1 MAKTSGLPLGL
12 IWRDF
17 ATDWPAQ
24 PYPAG
29 PTPCTVQQINTTGSR
44 GVYRM
49 TLDAGTDVGVVRIT
63 FNTGAYLLPG
73 DVSGGPARTANSL
86 GDRLVWSHGVYN
98 NQDSG
103 SSIGGS
109 FFENSI
115 TGTGDIPIITKDNEN
130 LTTTSNLER
139 VRQLGFIG
147 GEKFFLKNVAG
158 VGQKILAISNLRG
171 SVPASSAHYANTTGA
186 SGGTF
191 TQNSDGVYENIDLFD
206 WDNTLN
212 SGAGGFVNTSD
223 STGVRTNVGPY
234 SGWKNRNSVYP
245 KVTIYPNMK
254 THDNTD
260 DGDYFANGKGRVLYK
275 KYQEQLKFFN
285 AADFGDLILECIRL
299 FNENQDILESFQNR
313 FKYMLVD
320 EYQDTNTSQYTLLKL
335 LSGKW
340 KNICCV
346 GDDDQ
351 SIYSWRGAEVTN
363 ILKFEKD
370 FADSRIIRLEQNYR
384 STGNILAAAS
394 KLIEANESR
403 FGKTL
408 WTSSNGGEKVSV
420 TSTWDGEEEARIITD
435 EIEQQSLNKKNL
447 DEVAILVRA
456 SFQMREF
463 EDRFV
468 SIGLPYKVIG
478 GPRFYERKEIRDANA
493 YFRLAIH
500 PNDSLAL
507 ERVLNVPKRGIGET
521 TLKKIKQYA
530 KNNNIPTID
539 AIRDLIKTSE
549 IKPKT
554 KISLKHF
561 VELTERW
568 NDLIKER
575 SHFEIA
581 EIILE
586 DSGYLEMLRND
597 DTLTAAGRLDNIKE
611 LFRSIEPFESLSAY
625 LEHIS
630 LVMEIDKNPEGNKV
644 SLMTLHAAKGLEF
657 DYVYLPGWEEGVFPN
672 QRSLDEGGIKSLE
685 EERRLAYVGITRA
698 KVKSSIFY
706 AANRKMHN
714 QWLSSI
720 ASRFVSE
727 LPDENVEVNLSHFS
741 GNKGNFTD
749 IKEDIFDQSDYS
761 TPGWERAKIQS
772 SNKKI
777 LVEDV
782 TDISLDNNSKFSSG
796 SIVFHKK
803 FGQGKVESIDGKKLT
818 INFGSNGTRK
828 VMENFVDTVS

>member
-1 MAKTSGLPLGL
+1 MLK
-12 IWRDF
+12 IDE
-17 ATDWPAQ
+17 
-24 PYPAG
+24 
-29 PTPCTVQQINTTGSR
+29 
-44 GVYRM
+44 
-49 TLDAGTDVGVVRIT
+49 LDAFKKLNEVQKEAVLHNNGPLLVLAGAGTGKTGVLTTRLARILME
-63 FNTGAYLLPG
+63 NMALPG
-73 DVSGGPARTANSL
+73 EILSVTFTNKAANEMKSRVGNLIGDMVTGLKWL
-86 GDRLVWSHGVYN
+86 GTFH
-98 NQDSG
+98 
-103 SSIGGS
+103 SIGAQ
-109 FFENSI
+109 I
-115 TGTGDIPIITKDNEN
+115 
-130 LTTTSNLER
+130 L
-139 VRQLGFIG
+139 RQYPEKVGLKNGFIILDTDDQLRL
-147 GEKFFLKNVAG
+147 LK
-158 VGQKILAISNLRG
+158 QIIKE
-171 SVPASSAHYANTTGA
+171 
-186 SGGTF
+186 
-191 TQNSDGVYENIDLFD
+191 ENIDDKKWPAKGLLSLI
-206 WDNTLN
+206 DN
-212 SGAGGFVNTSD
+212 
-223 STGVRTNVGPY
+223 
-234 SGWKNRNSVYP
+234 WKNKGLS
-245 KVTIYPNMK
+245 PNQISS
-254 THDNTD
+254 D
-260 DGDYFANGKGRVLYK
+260 DGDYFANGKGKVLYK
-275 KYQEQLKFFN
+275 KYQDQLKFFN

-299 FNENQDILESFQNR
+299 FNENPDILESFQNR

-370 FADSRIIRLEQNYR
+370 FLDSKIIRLEQNYR

-493 YFRLAIH
+493 YFRLAIQ

-507 ERVLNVPKRGIGET
+507 ERILNVPKRGIGET
-521 TLKKIKQYA
+521 TLKKIKDYA

-539 AIRDLIKTSE
+539 SIRDLIKTSE

-554 KISLKHF
+554 KISLGHF
-561 VELTERW
+561 IELTERW
-568 NDLIKER
+568 NDLIAER
-575 SHFEIA
+575 NHYEMA

-597 DTLTAAGRLDNIKE
+597 DTITAAGRLDNIKE
-611 LFRSIEPFESLSAY
+611 LFRSIEPFESLNAY

-657 DYVYLPGWEEGVFPN
+657 DYVFLPGWEEGVFPN
-672 QRSLDEGGIKSLE
+672 QRSLDEGGVKSLE

-698 KVKSSIFY
+698 KIKSSIFY

-720 ASRFVSE
+720 PSRFVNE
-727 LPDENVEVNLSHFS
+727 LPEDNIDVNLSHFS

-749 IKEDIFDQSDYS
+749 IKEDDIFDQSDYS

-772 SNKKI
+772 LSNKRIQEEEKI
-777 LVEDV
+777 VSV
-782 TDISLDNNSKFSSG
+782 DINSKFSPG
-796 SIVFHKK
+796 MLVMHKK
-803 FGQGKVESIDGKKLT
+803 FGKGKIETVDGKKLT
-818 INFGSNGTRK
+818 ISFGDNGIRK
-828 VMENFVDTVS
+828 VMENFVDIAN

>member
-1 MAKTSGLPLGL
+1 MLK
-12 IWRDF
+12 IDE
-17 ATDWPAQ
+17 
-24 PYPAG
+24 
-29 PTPCTVQQINTTGSR
+29 
-44 GVYRM
+44 
-49 TLDAGTDVGVVRIT
+49 LDAFKKLNEVQKEAVLHDNGPLLVLAGAGTGKTGVLTTRLARILME
-63 FNTGAYLLPG
+63 NMALPG
-73 DVSGGPARTANSL
+73 EILSVTFTNKAANEMKSRVGNLIGDMVTGLKWL
-86 GDRLVWSHGVYN
+86 GTFH
-98 NQDSG
+98 
-103 SSIGGS
+103 SIGAQ
-109 FFENSI
+109 I
-115 TGTGDIPIITKDNEN
+115 
-130 LTTTSNLER
+130 L
-139 VRQLGFIG
+139 RQYPEKVGLKNGFIILDTDDQLRL
-147 GEKFFLKNVAG
+147 LK
-158 VGQKILAISNLRG
+158 QIIKE
-171 SVPASSAHYANTTGA
+171 
-186 SGGTF
+186 
-191 TQNSDGVYENIDLFD
+191 ENIDDKKWSAKGLLSLI
-206 WDNTLN
+206 DN
-212 SGAGGFVNTSD
+212 
-223 STGVRTNVGPY
+223 
-234 SGWKNRNSVYP
+234 WKNKGLS
-245 KVTIYPNMK
+245 PNQISS
-254 THDNTD
+254 D
-260 DGDYFANGKGRVLYK
+260 DGDYFANGKGKVLYK
-275 KYQEQLKFFN
+275 KYQDQLKFFN

-299 FNENQDILESFQNR
+299 FNENPDILESFQNR

-346 GDDDQ
+346 GDDAQ

-370 FADSRIIRLEQNYR
+370 FLDSKIIRLEQNYR

-493 YFRLAIH
+493 YFRLAIQ

-507 ERVLNVPKRGIGET
+507 ERILNVPKRGIGET
-521 TLKKIKQYA
+521 TLKKIKDYA

-539 AIRDLIKTSE
+539 SIRDLIKTSE

-554 KISLKHF
+554 KISLGHF
-561 VELTERW
+561 IELSERW
-568 NDLIKER
+568 NDLITER
-575 SHFEIA
+575 NHYEMA

-597 DTLTAAGRLDNIKE
+597 DTITAAGRLDNIKE
-611 LFRSIEPFESLSAY
+611 LFRSIEPFESLNAY

-657 DYVYLPGWEEGVFPN
+657 DYVFLPGWEEGVFPN
-672 QRSLDEGGIKSLE
+672 QRSLDEGGVKSLE

-698 KVKSSIFY
+698 KIKSSIFY

-720 ASRFVSE
+720 PSRFVNE
-727 LPDENVEVNLSHFS
+727 LPEDNIEVNLSHFS

-749 IKEDIFDQSDYS
+749 IKEDDIFDQSDYS

-772 SNKKI
+772 LSNKRIQEEEKI
-777 LVEDV
+777 
-782 TDISLDNNSKFSSG
+782 ISVDTNSKFSPG
-796 SIVFHKK
+796 MLVMHKK
-803 FGQGKVESIDGKKLT
+803 FGKGKIQTVDGKKLT
-818 INFGSNGTRK
+818 ISFGDNGIRK
-828 VMENFVDTVS
+828 VMENFVDIAN

>member
-1 MAKTSGLPLGL
+1 MLK
-12 IWRDF
+12 IDE
-17 ATDWPAQ
+17 
-24 PYPAG
+24 
-29 PTPCTVQQINTTGSR
+29 
-44 GVYRM
+44 
-49 TLDAGTDVGVVRIT
+49 LDAFKKLNEVQKEAVLHDNGPLLVLAGAGTGKTGVLTTRLARILME
-63 FNTGAYLLPG
+63 NMALPG
-73 DVSGGPARTANSL
+73 EILSVTFTNKAANEMKSRVGNLIGDMVTGLKWL
-86 GDRLVWSHGVYN
+86 GTFH
-98 NQDSG
+98 
-103 SSIGGS
+103 SIGAQ
-109 FFENSI
+109 I
-115 TGTGDIPIITKDNEN
+115 
-130 LTTTSNLER
+130 L
-139 VRQLGFIG
+139 RQYPEKVGLKNGFIILDTDDQLRL
-147 GEKFFLKNVAG
+147 LK
-158 VGQKILAISNLRG
+158 QIIKE
-171 SVPASSAHYANTTGA
+171 
-186 SGGTF
+186 
-191 TQNSDGVYENIDLFD
+191 ENIDDKKWSAKGLLSLID
-206 WDNTLN
+206 K
-212 SGAGGFVNTSD
+212 
-223 STGVRTNVGPY
+223 
-234 SGWKNRNSVYP
+234 WKN
-245 KVTIYPNMK
+245 KGLGPNQISS
-254 THDNTD
+254 D
-260 DGDYFANGKGRVLYK
+260 DGDYFANGKGKVLYK
-275 KYQEQLKFFN
+275 KYQDQLKFFN

-299 FNENQDILESFQNR
+299 FNENPDILESFQNR

-370 FADSRIIRLEQNYR
+370 FLDSKIIRLEQNYR

-493 YFRLAIH
+493 YFRLAIQ

-507 ERVLNVPKRGIGET
+507 ERILNVPKRGIGET
-521 TLKKIKQYA
+521 TLKKIKDYA

-539 AIRDLIKTSE
+539 SIRDLIKTSE

-554 KISLKHF
+554 KISLGHF
-561 VELTERW
+561 IELTERW
-568 NDLIKER
+568 NDLIAER
-575 SHFEIA
+575 NHYEMA

-597 DTLTAAGRLDNIKE
+597 DTITAAGRLDNIKE
-611 LFRSIEPFESLSAY
+611 LFRSIEPFESLNAY

-657 DYVYLPGWEEGVFPN
+657 DYVFLPGWEEGVFPN
-672 QRSLDEGGIKSLE
+672 QRSLDEGGVKSLE

-698 KVKSSIFY
+698 KIKSSIFY

-720 ASRFVSE
+720 PSRFVNE
-727 LPDENVEVNLSHFS
+727 LPEDNIEVNLSHFS

-749 IKEDIFDQSDYS
+749 IKEDDIFDQSDYS

-772 SNKKI
+772 LSNKRIQEEEKI
-777 LVEDV
+777 
-782 TDISLDNNSKFSSG
+782 ISVDTNSKFSPG
-796 SIVFHKK
+796 MLVMHKK
-803 FGQGKVESIDGKKLT
+803 FGKGKIQTVDGKKLT
-818 INFGSNGTRK
+818 ISFGDNGIRK
-828 VMENFVDTVS
+828 VMENFVDIAN

>member
-1 MAKTSGLPLGL
+1 MLK
-12 IWRDF
+12 
-17 ATDWPAQ
+17 
-24 PYPAG
+24 
-29 PTPCTVQQINTTGSR
+29 INE
-44 GVYRM
+44 
-49 TLDAGTDVGVVRIT
+49 LDAFNKLNDVQKEAVLHNEGPLLVLAGAGTGKTGVLTTRLARILME
-63 FNTGAYLLPG
+63 NMALPG
-73 DVSGGPARTANSL
+73 EILSVTFTNKAANEMKNRVGNLIGDMVTGLKWL
-86 GDRLVWSHGVYN
+86 GTFH
-98 NQDSG
+98 
-103 SSIGGS
+103 SIGAQ
-109 FFENSI
+109 I
-115 TGTGDIPIITKDNEN
+115 
-130 LTTTSNLER
+130 L
-139 VRQLGFIG
+139 RQYPEKVGLKNGFIILDTDDQLRL
-147 GEKFFLKNVAG
+147 LK
-158 VGQKILAISNLRG
+158 QIIR
-171 SVPASSAHYANTTGA
+171 
-186 SGGTF
+186 
-191 TQNSDGVYENIDLFD
+191 DENIDDKKWSAKGLLSLID
-206 WDNTLN
+206 K
-212 SGAGGFVNTSD
+212 
-223 STGVRTNVGPY
+223 
-234 SGWKNRNSVYP
+234 WKNKGLSP
-245 KVTIYPNMK
+245 SQVTS
-254 THDNTD
+254 D

-777 LVEDV
+777 LAEDV

>member
-1 MAKTSGLPLGL
+1 MLK
-12 IWRDF
+12 
-17 ATDWPAQ
+17 
-24 PYPAG
+24 
-29 PTPCTVQQINTTGSR
+29 INE
-44 GVYRM
+44 
-49 TLDAGTDVGVVRIT
+49 LDAFKKLNEVQKEAVLHDNGPLLVLAGAGTGKTGVLTTRLARILME
-63 FNTGAYLLPG
+63 NMALPG
-73 DVSGGPARTANSL
+73 EILSVTFTNKAANEMKSRVGNLIGDMVTGLKWL
-86 GDRLVWSHGVYN
+86 GTFH
-98 NQDSG
+98 
-103 SSIGGS
+103 SIGAQ
-109 FFENSI
+109 I
-115 TGTGDIPIITKDNEN
+115 
-130 LTTTSNLER
+130 L
-139 VRQLGFIG
+139 RQYPEKVGLKNGFIILDTDDQLRL
-147 GEKFFLKNVAG
+147 LK
-158 VGQKILAISNLRG
+158 QIIKE
-171 SVPASSAHYANTTGA
+171 
-186 SGGTF
+186 
-191 TQNSDGVYENIDLFD
+191 ENIDDKKWSAKGLLSLID
-206 WDNTLN
+206 K
-212 SGAGGFVNTSD
+212 
-223 STGVRTNVGPY
+223 
-234 SGWKNRNSVYP
+234 WKN
-245 KVTIYPNMK
+245 KGLGPNQISS
-254 THDNTD
+254 D
-260 DGDYFANGKGRVLYK
+260 DGDYFANGKGKVLYK

-299 FNENQDILESFQNR
+299 FNENPDILESFQNR

-370 FADSRIIRLEQNYR
+370 FLHSKIIRLEQNYR

-394 KLIEANESR
+394 KLIETNESR

-468 SIGLPYKVIG
+468 SVGLPYKVIG

-493 YFRLAIH
+493 YFRLAIQ

-507 ERVLNVPKRGIGET
+507 ERILNVPKRGIGET
-521 TLKKIKQYA
+521 TLKKIKDYA
-530 KNNNIPTID
+530 KNNNISTID
-539 AIRDLIKTSE
+539 SIRDLIKTSE

-554 KISLKHF
+554 KISLGHF
-561 VELTERW
+561 IELTERW
-568 NDLIKER
+568 NDLIAER
-575 SHFEIA
+575 NHYEMA

-597 DTLTAAGRLDNIKE
+597 DTITAAGRLDNIKE
-611 LFRSIEPFESLSAY
+611 LFRSIEPFESLNAY

-657 DYVYLPGWEEGVFPN
+657 DYVFLPGWEEGVFPN
-672 QRSLDEGGIKSLE
+672 QRSLDEGGVKSLE

-698 KVKSSIFY
+698 KIKSSIFY

-720 ASRFVSE
+720 PSRFVNE
-727 LPDENVEVNLSHFS
+727 LPEDNIEINLSHFS

-749 IKEDIFDQSDYS
+749 IKEDDIFDQSDYS

-772 SNKKI
+772 LTNKRTQEEEKI
-777 LVEDV
+777 
-782 TDISLDNNSKFSSG
+782 ISIDSNSKFSPG
-796 SIVFHKK
+796 TLVMHKK
-803 FGQGKVESIDGKKLT
+803 FGKGKIETVDGKKLT
-818 INFGSNGTRK
+818 IDFGGNGIRK
-828 VMENFVDTVS
+828 VMENFVDITY

>member
-1 MAKTSGLPLGL
+1 MLK
-12 IWRDF
+12 
-17 ATDWPAQ
+17 
-24 PYPAG
+24 
-29 PTPCTVQQINTTGSR
+29 INE
-44 GVYRM
+44 
-49 TLDAGTDVGVVRIT
+49 LDAFKKLNEVQKEAVLHDDGPLLVLAGAGTGKTGVLTTRLARILME
-63 FNTGAYLLPG
+63 NMALPG
-73 DVSGGPARTANSL
+73 EILSVTFTNKAANEMKSRVGNLIGDMVTGLKWL
-86 GDRLVWSHGVYN
+86 GTFH
-98 NQDSG
+98 
-103 SSIGGS
+103 SIGAQ
-109 FFENSI
+109 I
-115 TGTGDIPIITKDNEN
+115 
-130 LTTTSNLER
+130 L
-139 VRQLGFIG
+139 RQYPEKVGLKNGFIILDTDDQLRL
-147 GEKFFLKNVAG
+147 LK
-158 VGQKILAISNLRG
+158 QIIKE
-171 SVPASSAHYANTTGA
+171 
-186 SGGTF
+186 
-191 TQNSDGVYENIDLFD
+191 ENIDDKKWSAKGLLSLID
-206 WDNTLN
+206 K
-212 SGAGGFVNTSD
+212 
-223 STGVRTNVGPY
+223 
-234 SGWKNRNSVYP
+234 WKNKGLS
-245 KVTIYPNMK
+245 PNQISS
-254 THDNTD
+254 D
-260 DGDYFANGKGRVLYK
+260 DGDYFANGKGKVLYK

-299 FNENQDILESFQNR
+299 FNENPDILEGFQNR

-370 FADSRIIRLEQNYR
+370 FINSRIIRLEQNYR

-493 YFRLAIH
+493 YFRLAIQ

-521 TLKKIKQYA
+521 TLKKIKDYA
-530 KNNNIPTID
+530 KHNNISTID
-539 AIRDLIKTSE
+539 AIKDLIKTSE

-554 KISLKHF
+554 KISLGYF

-568 NDLIKER
+568 NSLITER
-575 SHFEIA
+575 SHYDMA

-597 DTLTAAGRLDNIKE
+597 DTITAAGRLDNIKE
-611 LFRSIEPFESLSAY
+611 LFRSIEPFESLNAY

-657 DYVYLPGWEEGVFPN
+657 DYVFLPGWEEGVFPN
-672 QRSLDEGGIKSLE
+672 QRSLDEGGVKSLE
-685 EERRLAYVGITRA
+685 EERRLAYVGVTRA
-698 KVKSSIFY
+698 KIKSSIFY

-720 ASRFVSE
+720 PSRFVNE
-727 LPDENVEVNLSHFS
+727 LPEDNIEVNLSHFS

-749 IKEDIFDQSDYS
+749 IKEDDIFDQSDYS

-772 SNKKI
+772 LNSKKI
-777 LVEDV
+777 QEEVI
-782 TDISLDNNSKFSSG
+782 ISVDTNSKFSTG
-796 SIVFHKK
+796 TFVVHKK
-803 FGQGKVESIDGKKLT
+803 FGKGKIESVDGKKLT
-818 INFGSNGTRK
+818 INFGNNGMRK
-828 VMENFVDTVS
+828 VMENFVDIAT

>member
-1 MAKTSGLPLGL
+1 MLK
-12 IWRDF
+12 
-17 ATDWPAQ
+17 
-24 PYPAG
+24 
-29 PTPCTVQQINTTGSR
+29 INE
-44 GVYRM
+44 
-49 TLDAGTDVGVVRIT
+49 LDAFNKLNDVQKEAVLHNEGPLLVLAGAGTGKTGVLTTRLARILME
-63 FNTGAYLLPG
+63 NMALPG
-73 DVSGGPARTANSL
+73 EILSVTFTNKAANEMKNRVGNLIGDMVTGLKWL
-86 GDRLVWSHGVYN
+86 GTFH
-98 NQDSG
+98 
-103 SSIGGS
+103 SIGAQ
-109 FFENSI
+109 I
-115 TGTGDIPIITKDNEN
+115 
-130 LTTTSNLER
+130 L
-139 VRQLGFIG
+139 RQYPEKVGLKNGFIILDTDDQLRL
-147 GEKFFLKNVAG
+147 LK
-158 VGQKILAISNLRG
+158 QIIR
-171 SVPASSAHYANTTGA
+171 
-186 SGGTF
+186 
-191 TQNSDGVYENIDLFD
+191 DENIDDKKWSAKGLLSLID
-206 WDNTLN
+206 K
-212 SGAGGFVNTSD
+212 
-223 STGVRTNVGPY
+223 
-234 SGWKNRNSVYP
+234 WKNKGLSP
-245 KVTIYPNMK
+245 SQVTS
-254 THDNTD
+254 D

-447 DEVAILVRA
+447 DEIAILVRA

>member
-1 MAKTSGLPLGL
+1 MLK
-12 IWRDF
+12 
-17 ATDWPAQ
+17 
-24 PYPAG
+24 
-29 PTPCTVQQINTTGSR
+29 INE
-44 GVYRM
+44 
-49 TLDAGTDVGVVRIT
+49 LDAFKKLNEVQKEAVLHDDGPLLVLAGAGTGKTGVLTTRLARILME
-63 FNTGAYLLPG
+63 NMALPG
-73 DVSGGPARTANSL
+73 EILSVTFTNKAANEMKSRVGNLIGDMVTGLKWL
-86 GDRLVWSHGVYN
+86 GTFH
-98 NQDSG
+98 
-103 SSIGGS
+103 SIGAQ
-109 FFENSI
+109 I
-115 TGTGDIPIITKDNEN
+115 
-130 LTTTSNLER
+130 L
-139 VRQLGFIG
+139 RQYPEKVGLKNGFIILDTDDQLRL
-147 GEKFFLKNVAG
+147 LK
-158 VGQKILAISNLRG
+158 QIIKE
-171 SVPASSAHYANTTGA
+171 
-186 SGGTF
+186 
-191 TQNSDGVYENIDLFD
+191 ENIDDKKWSAKGLLSLID
-206 WDNTLN
+206 K
-212 SGAGGFVNTSD
+212 
-223 STGVRTNVGPY
+223 
-234 SGWKNRNSVYP
+234 WKNKGLS
-245 KVTIYPNMK
+245 PNQISS
-254 THDNTD
+254 D
-260 DGDYFANGKGRVLYK
+260 DGDYFANGKGKVLYQ

-299 FNENQDILESFQNR
+299 FNENPDILEGFQNR

-370 FADSRIIRLEQNYR
+370 FINSRIIRLEQNYR

-493 YFRLAIH
+493 YFRLAIQ

-521 TLKKIKQYA
+521 TLKKIKDYA
-530 KNNNIPTID
+530 KHNNISTID
-539 AIRDLIKTSE
+539 AIKDLIKTSE

-554 KISLKHF
+554 KISLSYF

-568 NDLIKER
+568 NSLITER
-575 SHFEIA
+575 SHYDMA

-597 DTLTAAGRLDNIKE
+597 DTITAAGRLDNIKE
-611 LFRSIEPFESLSAY
+611 LFRSIEPFESLNAY

-657 DYVYLPGWEEGVFPN
+657 DYVFLPGWEEGVFPN
-672 QRSLDEGGIKSLE
+672 QRSLDEGGVKSLE

-698 KVKSSIFY
+698 KIKSSIFY

-720 ASRFVSE
+720 PSRFVNE
-727 LPDENVEVNLSHFS
+727 LPEDNIEINLSHFS

-749 IKEDIFDQSDYS
+749 IKEDDIFDQSDYS

-772 SNKKI
+772 LSNKRI
-777 LVEDV
+777 QEEEINSVD
-782 TDISLDNNSKFSSG
+782 TNSKFSTG
-796 SIVFHKK
+796 TLVVHKK
-803 FGQGKVESIDGKKLT
+803 FGKGKIESVDGKKLT
-818 INFGSNGTRK
+818 INFGNNGMRK
-828 VMENFVDTVS
+828 VMENFVDIAT

>member
-1 MAKTSGLPLGL
+1 MLK
-12 IWRDF
+12 
-17 ATDWPAQ
+17 
-24 PYPAG
+24 
-29 PTPCTVQQINTTGSR
+29 INE
-44 GVYRM
+44 
-49 TLDAGTDVGVVRIT
+49 LDAFKKLNEVQKEAVLHDDGPLLVLAGAGTGKTGVLTTRLARILME
-63 FNTGAYLLPG
+63 NMALPG
-73 DVSGGPARTANSL
+73 EILSVTFTNKAANEMKSRVGNLIGDMVTGLKWL
-86 GDRLVWSHGVYN
+86 GTFH
-98 NQDSG
+98 
-103 SSIGGS
+103 SIGAQ
-109 FFENSI
+109 I
-115 TGTGDIPIITKDNEN
+115 
-130 LTTTSNLER
+130 L
-139 VRQLGFIG
+139 RQYPEKVGLKNGFIILDTDDQLRL
-147 GEKFFLKNVAG
+147 LK
-158 VGQKILAISNLRG
+158 QIIKE
-171 SVPASSAHYANTTGA
+171 
-186 SGGTF
+186 
-191 TQNSDGVYENIDLFD
+191 ENIDDKKWSAKGLLSLID
-206 WDNTLN
+206 K
-212 SGAGGFVNTSD
+212 
-223 STGVRTNVGPY
+223 
-234 SGWKNRNSVYP
+234 WKNKGLS
-245 KVTIYPNMK
+245 PNQISS
-254 THDNTD
+254 D
-260 DGDYFANGKGRVLYK
+260 DGDYFANGKGKVLYK

-299 FNENQDILESFQNR
+299 FNENPDILESFQNR

-370 FADSRIIRLEQNYR
+370 FINSRIIRLEQNYR

-493 YFRLAIH
+493 YFRLAIQ

-521 TLKKIKQYA
+521 TLKKIKDYA
-530 KNNNIPTID
+530 KHNNISTID
-539 AIRDLIKTSE
+539 AIKDLIKTSE

-554 KISLKHF
+554 KISLGYF

-568 NDLIKER
+568 NSLITER
-575 SHFEIA
+575 SHYDMA

-597 DTLTAAGRLDNIKE
+597 DTITAAGRLDNIKE
-611 LFRSIEPFESLSAY
+611 LFRSIEPFESLNAY

-657 DYVYLPGWEEGVFPN
+657 DYVFLPGWEEGVFPN
-672 QRSLDEGGIKSLE
+672 QRSLDEGGVKSLE

-698 KVKSSIFY
+698 KIKSSIFY

-720 ASRFVSE
+720 PSRFVNE
-727 LPDENVEVNLSHFS
+727 LPEDNIEINLSHFS

-749 IKEDIFDQSDYS
+749 IKEDDIFDQSDYS

-772 SNKKI
+772 LSNKRG
-777 LVEDV
+777 D
-782 TDISLDNNSKFSSG
+782 
-796 SIVFHKK
+796 
-803 FGQGKVESIDGKKLT
+803 
-818 INFGSNGTRK
+818 
-828 VMENFVDTVS
+828 

>member
-1 MAKTSGLPLGL
+1 MLK
-12 IWRDF
+12 
-17 ATDWPAQ
+17 
-24 PYPAG
+24 
-29 PTPCTVQQINTTGSR
+29 INE
-44 GVYRM
+44 
-49 TLDAGTDVGVVRIT
+49 LDAFKKLNEVQKEAVLHDNGPLLVLAGAGTGKTGVLTTRLARILME
-63 FNTGAYLLPG
+63 NMALPG
-73 DVSGGPARTANSL
+73 EILSVTFTNKAANEMKSRVGNLIGDMVTGLKWL
-86 GDRLVWSHGVYN
+86 GTFH
-98 NQDSG
+98 
-103 SSIGGS
+103 SIGAQ
-109 FFENSI
+109 I
-115 TGTGDIPIITKDNEN
+115 
-130 LTTTSNLER
+130 L
-139 VRQLGFIG
+139 RQYPEKVGLKNGFIILDTDDQLRL
-147 GEKFFLKNVAG
+147 LK
-158 VGQKILAISNLRG
+158 QIIKE
-171 SVPASSAHYANTTGA
+171 
-186 SGGTF
+186 
-191 TQNSDGVYENIDLFD
+191 ENIDDKKWSAKGLLSLID
-206 WDNTLN
+206 K
-212 SGAGGFVNTSD
+212 
-223 STGVRTNVGPY
+223 
-234 SGWKNRNSVYP
+234 WKN
-245 KVTIYPNMK
+245 KGLGPNQISS
-254 THDNTD
+254 D
-260 DGDYFANGKGRVLYK
+260 DGDYFANGKGKVLYK

-299 FNENQDILESFQNR
+299 FNENPDILESFQNR

-370 FADSRIIRLEQNYR
+370 FLHSKIIRLEQNYR

-394 KLIEANESR
+394 KLIETNESR

-493 YFRLAIH
+493 YFRLAIQ

-507 ERVLNVPKRGIGET
+507 ERILNVPKRGIGET
-521 TLKKIKQYA
+521 TLKKIKDYA
-530 KNNNIPTID
+530 KNNNISTID
-539 AIRDLIKTSE
+539 SIRDLIKTSE

-554 KISLKHF
+554 KISLGHF
-561 VELTERW
+561 IELTERW
-568 NDLIKER
+568 NDLIAER
-575 SHFEIA
+575 NHYEMA

-597 DTLTAAGRLDNIKE
+597 DTITAAGRLDNIKE
-611 LFRSIEPFESLSAY
+611 LFRSIEPFESLNAY

-657 DYVYLPGWEEGVFPN
+657 DYVFLPGWEEGVFPN
-672 QRSLDEGGIKSLE
+672 QRSLDEGGVKSLE

-698 KVKSSIFY
+698 KIKSSIFY

-720 ASRFVSE
+720 PSRFVNE
-727 LPDENVEVNLSHFS
+727 LPEDNIEINLSHFS

-749 IKEDIFDQSDYS
+749 IKEDDIFDQSDYS

-772 SNKKI
+772 LSNKRAQEEEI
-777 LVEDV
+777 
-782 TDISLDNNSKFSSG
+782 ISIDSNSKFSPG
-796 SIVFHKK
+796 TLVMHKK
-803 FGQGKVESIDGKKLT
+803 FGKGKIETVDGKKLT
-818 INFGSNGTRK
+818 IDFGGNGIRK
-828 VMENFVDTVS
+828 VMENFVDITY

>member
-1 MAKTSGLPLGL
+1 MEKQRAKPQSNFLSEILSVTFTNKAANEMKSRVGNLIGDMVTGLKWLG
-12 IWRDF
+12 
-17 ATDWPAQ
+17 
-24 PYPAG
+24 
-29 PTPCTVQQINTTGSR
+29 
-44 GVYRM
+44 
-49 TLDAGTDVGVVRIT
+49 T
-63 FNTGAYLLPG
+63 F
-73 DVSGGPARTANSL
+73 
-86 GDRLVWSHGVYN
+86 H
-98 NQDSG
+98 
-103 SSIGGS
+103 SIGAQ
-109 FFENSI
+109 I
-115 TGTGDIPIITKDNEN
+115 
-130 LTTTSNLER
+130 L
-139 VRQLGFIG
+139 RQYPEKVGLKNGFIILDTDDQLRL
-147 GEKFFLKNVAG
+147 LK
-158 VGQKILAISNLRG
+158 QIIKE
-171 SVPASSAHYANTTGA
+171 
-186 SGGTF
+186 
-191 TQNSDGVYENIDLFD
+191 ENIDDKKWSAKGLLSLID
-206 WDNTLN
+206 K
-212 SGAGGFVNTSD
+212 
-223 STGVRTNVGPY
+223 
-234 SGWKNRNSVYP
+234 WKNKGLS
-245 KVTIYPNMK
+245 PNQISS
-254 THDNTD
+254 D
-260 DGDYFANGKGRVLYK
+260 DGDYFANGKGKVLYK

-299 FNENQDILESFQNR
+299 FNENPDILEGFQNR

-370 FADSRIIRLEQNYR
+370 FINSRIIRLEQNYR

-493 YFRLAIH
+493 YFRLAIQ

-521 TLKKIKQYA
+521 TLKKIKDYA
-530 KNNNIPTID
+530 KHNNISTID
-539 AIRDLIKTSE
+539 AIKDLIKTSE

-554 KISLKHF
+554 KISLGYF

-568 NDLIKER
+568 NSLITER
-575 SHFEIA
+575 SHYDMA

-597 DTLTAAGRLDNIKE
+597 DTITAAGRLDNIKE
-611 LFRSIEPFESLSAY
+611 LFRSIEPFESLNAY

-657 DYVYLPGWEEGVFPN
+657 DYVFLPGWEEGVFPN
-672 QRSLDEGGIKSLE
+672 QRSLDEGGVKSLE

-698 KVKSSIFY
+698 KIKSSIFY

-720 ASRFVSE
+720 PSRFVNE
-727 LPDENVEVNLSHFS
+727 LPEDNIEINLSHFS

-749 IKEDIFDQSDYS
+749 IKEDDIFDQSDYS

-772 SNKKI
+772 LSNKRI
-777 LVEDV
+777 QEEEINSVD
-782 TDISLDNNSKFSSG
+782 TNSKFSTG
-796 SIVFHKK
+796 TLVVHKK
-803 FGQGKVESIDGKKLT
+803 FGKGKIESVDGKKLT
-818 INFGSNGTRK
+818 INFGNNGMRK
-828 VMENFVDTVS
+828 VMENFVDIAT

>member
-1 MAKTSGLPLGL
+1 MLK
-12 IWRDF
+12 
-17 ATDWPAQ
+17 
-24 PYPAG
+24 
-29 PTPCTVQQINTTGSR
+29 INE
-44 GVYRM
+44 
-49 TLDAGTDVGVVRIT
+49 LDAFKKLNEVQKEAVLHDDGPLLVLAGAGTGKTGVLTTRLARILME
-63 FNTGAYLLPG
+63 NMALPG
-73 DVSGGPARTANSL
+73 EILSVTFTNKAANEMKSRVGNLIGDMVTGLKWL
-86 GDRLVWSHGVYN
+86 GTFH
-98 NQDSG
+98 
-103 SSIGGS
+103 SIGAQ
-109 FFENSI
+109 I
-115 TGTGDIPIITKDNEN
+115 
-130 LTTTSNLER
+130 L
-139 VRQLGFIG
+139 RQYPEKVGLKNGFIILDTDDQLRL
-147 GEKFFLKNVAG
+147 LK
-158 VGQKILAISNLRG
+158 QIIKE
-171 SVPASSAHYANTTGA
+171 
-186 SGGTF
+186 
-191 TQNSDGVYENIDLFD
+191 ENIDDKKWSAKGLLSLID
-206 WDNTLN
+206 K
-212 SGAGGFVNTSD
+212 
-223 STGVRTNVGPY
+223 
-234 SGWKNRNSVYP
+234 WKNKGLS
-245 KVTIYPNMK
+245 PNQISS
-254 THDNTD
+254 D
-260 DGDYFANGKGRVLYK
+260 DGDYFANGKGKVLYK

-299 FNENQDILESFQNR
+299 FNENPDILEGFQNR

-370 FADSRIIRLEQNYR
+370 FINSRIIRLEQNYR

-493 YFRLAIH
+493 YFRLAIQ

-521 TLKKIKQYA
+521 TLKKIKDYA
-530 KNNNIPTID
+530 KHNNISTID
-539 AIRDLIKTSE
+539 AIKDLIKTSE

-554 KISLKHF
+554 KISLGYF

-568 NDLIKER
+568 NSLITER
-575 SHFEIA
+575 SHYDMA

-597 DTLTAAGRLDNIKE
+597 DTITAAGRLDNIKE
-611 LFRSIEPFESLSAY
+611 LFRSIEPFESLNAY

-657 DYVYLPGWEEGVFPN
+657 DYVFLPGWEEGVFPN
-672 QRSLDEGGIKSLE
+672 QRSLDEGGVKSLE

-698 KVKSSIFY
+698 KIKS
-706 AANRKMHN
+706 
-714 QWLSSI
+714 
-720 ASRFVSE
+720 
-727 LPDENVEVNLSHFS
+727 
-741 GNKGNFTD
+741 
-749 IKEDIFDQSDYS
+749 
-761 TPGWERAKIQS
+761 
-772 SNKKI
+772 
-777 LVEDV
+777 
-782 TDISLDNNSKFSSG
+782 
-796 SIVFHKK
+796 
-803 FGQGKVESIDGKKLT
+803 
-818 INFGSNGTRK
+818 
-828 VMENFVDTVS
+828 

>member
-1 MAKTSGLPLGL
+1 MLK
-12 IWRDF
+12 IDE
-17 ATDWPAQ
+17 
-24 PYPAG
+24 
-29 PTPCTVQQINTTGSR
+29 
-44 GVYRM
+44 
-49 TLDAGTDVGVVRIT
+49 LDAFKKLNEVQKEAVLHDNGPLLVLAGAGTGKTGVLTTRLARILME
-63 FNTGAYLLPG
+63 NMALPG
-73 DVSGGPARTANSL
+73 EILSVTFTNKAANEMKSRVGNLIGDMVTGLKWL
-86 GDRLVWSHGVYN
+86 GTFH
-98 NQDSG
+98 
-103 SSIGGS
+103 SIGAQ
-109 FFENSI
+109 I
-115 TGTGDIPIITKDNEN
+115 
-130 LTTTSNLER
+130 L
-139 VRQLGFIG
+139 RQYPEKVGLKNGFIILDTDDQLRL
-147 GEKFFLKNVAG
+147 LK
-158 VGQKILAISNLRG
+158 QIIKE
-171 SVPASSAHYANTTGA
+171 
-186 SGGTF
+186 
-191 TQNSDGVYENIDLFD
+191 ENIDDKKWSAKGLLSLI
-206 WDNTLN
+206 DN
-212 SGAGGFVNTSD
+212 
-223 STGVRTNVGPY
+223 
-234 SGWKNRNSVYP
+234 WKNKGLS
-245 KVTIYPNMK
+245 PNQISS
-254 THDNTD
+254 D
-260 DGDYFANGKGRVLYK
+260 DGDYFANGKGKVLYK
-275 KYQEQLKFFN
+275 KYQDQLKFFN

-299 FNENQDILESFQNR
+299 FNENPDILESFQNR

-370 FADSRIIRLEQNYR
+370 FLDSKIIRLEQNYR

-493 YFRLAIH
+493 YFRLAIQ

-507 ERVLNVPKRGIGET
+507 ERILNVPKRGIGET
-521 TLKKIKQYA
+521 TLKKIKDYA

-539 AIRDLIKTSE
+539 SIRDLIKTSE

-554 KISLKHF
+554 KISLGHF
-561 VELTERW
+561 IELTERW
-568 NDLIKER
+568 NDLIAER
-575 SHFEIA
+575 NHYEMA

-597 DTLTAAGRLDNIKE
+597 DTITAAGRLDNIKE
-611 LFRSIEPFESLSAY
+611 LFRSIEPFESLNAY

-657 DYVYLPGWEEGVFPN
+657 DYVFLPGWEEGVFPN
-672 QRSLDEGGIKSLE
+672 QRSLDEGGVKSLE

-698 KVKSSIFY
+698 KIKSSIFY

-720 ASRFVSE
+720 PSRFVNE
-727 LPDENVEVNLSHFS
+727 LPEDNIEVNLSHFS

-749 IKEDIFDQSDYS
+749 IKEDDIFDQSDYT

-772 SNKKI
+772 LSNKRIQEEEKI
-777 LVEDV
+777 
-782 TDISLDNNSKFSSG
+782 ISVDTNSKFSPG
-796 SIVFHKK
+796 MLVMHKK
-803 FGQGKVESIDGKKLT
+803 FGKGKIQTVDGKKLT
-818 INFGSNGTRK
+818 ISFGDNGIRK
-828 VMENFVDTVS
+828 VMENFVDIAN

>member
-1 MAKTSGLPLGL
+1 MLK
-12 IWRDF
+12 IDE
-17 ATDWPAQ
+17 
-24 PYPAG
+24 
-29 PTPCTVQQINTTGSR
+29 
-44 GVYRM
+44 
-49 TLDAGTDVGVVRIT
+49 LDAFKKLNEVQKEAVLHDNGPLLVLAGAGTGKTGVLTTRLARILME
-63 FNTGAYLLPG
+63 NMALPG
-73 DVSGGPARTANSL
+73 EILSVTFTNKAANEMKSRVGNLIGDMVTGLKWL
-86 GDRLVWSHGVYN
+86 GTFH
-98 NQDSG
+98 
-103 SSIGGS
+103 SIGAQ
-109 FFENSI
+109 I
-115 TGTGDIPIITKDNEN
+115 
-130 LTTTSNLER
+130 L
-139 VRQLGFIG
+139 RQYPEKVGLKNGFIILDTDDQLRL
-147 GEKFFLKNVAG
+147 LK
-158 VGQKILAISNLRG
+158 QIIKE
-171 SVPASSAHYANTTGA
+171 
-186 SGGTF
+186 
-191 TQNSDGVYENIDLFD
+191 ENIDDKKWSAKGLLSLI
-206 WDNTLN
+206 DN
-212 SGAGGFVNTSD
+212 
-223 STGVRTNVGPY
+223 
-234 SGWKNRNSVYP
+234 WKNKGLS
-245 KVTIYPNMK
+245 PNQISS
-254 THDNTD
+254 D
-260 DGDYFANGKGRVLYK
+260 DGDYFANGKGKVLYK
-275 KYQEQLKFFN
+275 KYQDQLKFFN

-299 FNENQDILESFQNR
+299 FNENPDILESFQNR

-370 FADSRIIRLEQNYR
+370 FLDSKIIRLEQNYR

-493 YFRLAIH
+493 YFRLAIQ

-507 ERVLNVPKRGIGET
+507 ERILNVPKRGIGET
-521 TLKKIKQYA
+521 TLKKIKDYA

-539 AIRDLIKTSE
+539 SIRDLIKTSE

-554 KISLKHF
+554 KISLGHF
-561 VELTERW
+561 IELTERW
-568 NDLIKER
+568 NDLIAER
-575 SHFEIA
+575 NHYEMA

-597 DTLTAAGRLDNIKE
+597 DTITAAGRLDNIKE
-611 LFRSIEPFESLSAY
+611 LFRSIEPFESLNAY

-657 DYVYLPGWEEGVFPN
+657 DYVFLPGWEEGVFPN
-672 QRSLDEGGIKSLE
+672 QRSLDEGGVKSLE

-698 KVKSSIFY
+698 KIKSSIFY

-720 ASRFVSE
+720 PSRFVNE
-727 LPDENVEVNLSHFS
+727 LPGDNIEVNLSHFS

-749 IKEDIFDQSDYS
+749 IKEDDIFDQSDYS

-772 SNKKI
+772 LSNKRI
-777 LVEDV
+777 QEEEI
-782 TDISLDNNSKFSSG
+782 ISLDTNPKFSPG
-796 SIVFHKK
+796 MLVMHKK
-803 FGQGKVESIDGKKLT
+803 FGKGKIETVDGKKLT
-818 INFGSNGTRK
+818 ISFGDNGIRK
-828 VMENFVDTVS
+828 VMENFVDIAN

>member
-1 MAKTSGLPLGL
+1 MLK
-12 IWRDF
+12 
-17 ATDWPAQ
+17 
-24 PYPAG
+24 
-29 PTPCTVQQINTTGSR
+29 INE
-44 GVYRM
+44 
-49 TLDAGTDVGVVRIT
+49 LDAFKKLNEVQKEAVLHDDGPLLVLAGAGTGKTGVLTTRLARILME
-63 FNTGAYLLPG
+63 NMALPG
-73 DVSGGPARTANSL
+73 EILSVTFTNKAANEMKSRVGNLIGDMVTGLKWL
-86 GDRLVWSHGVYN
+86 GTFH
-98 NQDSG
+98 
-103 SSIGGS
+103 SIGAQ
-109 FFENSI
+109 I
-115 TGTGDIPIITKDNEN
+115 
-130 LTTTSNLER
+130 L
-139 VRQLGFIG
+139 RQYPEKVGLKNGFIILDTDDQLRL
-147 GEKFFLKNVAG
+147 LK
-158 VGQKILAISNLRG
+158 QIIKE
-171 SVPASSAHYANTTGA
+171 
-186 SGGTF
+186 
-191 TQNSDGVYENIDLFD
+191 ENIDDKKWSAKGLLSLID
-206 WDNTLN
+206 K
-212 SGAGGFVNTSD
+212 
-223 STGVRTNVGPY
+223 
-234 SGWKNRNSVYP
+234 WKNKGLS
-245 KVTIYPNMK
+245 PNQISS
-254 THDNTD
+254 D
-260 DGDYFANGKGRVLYK
+260 DGDYFANGKGKVLYK

-299 FNENQDILESFQNR
+299 FNENPDILEGFQNR

-370 FADSRIIRLEQNYR
+370 FINSRIIRLEQNYR

-493 YFRLAIH
+493 YFRLAIQ

-521 TLKKIKQYA
+521 TLKKIKDYA
-530 KNNNIPTID
+530 KHNNISTID
-539 AIRDLIKTSE
+539 AIKDLIKTSE

-554 KISLKHF
+554 KISLGYF

-568 NDLIKER
+568 NSLITER
-575 SHFEIA
+575 NHYDMA

-597 DTLTAAGRLDNIKE
+597 DTITAAGRLDNIKE
-611 LFRSIEPFESLSAY
+611 LFRSIEPFESLNAY

-657 DYVYLPGWEEGVFPN
+657 DYVFLPGWEEGVFPN
-672 QRSLDEGGIKSLE
+672 QRSLDEGGVKSLE

-698 KVKSSIFY
+698 KIKSSIFY

-720 ASRFVSE
+720 PSRFVNE
-727 LPDENVEVNLSHFS
+727 LPEDNIEINLSHFS

-749 IKEDIFDQSDYS
+749 IKEDDVFDQSDYS

-772 SNKKI
+772 LSNKRI
-777 LVEDV
+777 QEEEINSVD
-782 TDISLDNNSKFSSG
+782 TNSKFSTG
-796 SIVFHKK
+796 TLVVHKK
-803 FGQGKVESIDGKKLT
+803 FGKGKIESVDGKKLT
-818 INFGSNGTRK
+818 INFGNNGMRK
-828 VMENFVDTVS
+828 VMENFVDIAT

>member
-1 MAKTSGLPLGL
+1 MLK
-12 IWRDF
+12 
-17 ATDWPAQ
+17 
-24 PYPAG
+24 
-29 PTPCTVQQINTTGSR
+29 INE
-44 GVYRM
+44 
-49 TLDAGTDVGVVRIT
+49 LDAFKKLNEVQKEAVLHDDGPLLVLAGAGTGKTGVLTTRLARILME
-63 FNTGAYLLPG
+63 NMALPG
-73 DVSGGPARTANSL
+73 EILSVTFTNKAANEMKSRVGNLIGDMVTGLKWL
-86 GDRLVWSHGVYN
+86 GTFH
-98 NQDSG
+98 
-103 SSIGGS
+103 SIGAQ
-109 FFENSI
+109 I
-115 TGTGDIPIITKDNEN
+115 
-130 LTTTSNLER
+130 L
-139 VRQLGFIG
+139 RQYPEKVGLKNGFIILDTDDQLRL
-147 GEKFFLKNVAG
+147 LK
-158 VGQKILAISNLRG
+158 QIIKE
-171 SVPASSAHYANTTGA
+171 
-186 SGGTF
+186 
-191 TQNSDGVYENIDLFD
+191 ENIDDKKWSAKGLLSLID
-206 WDNTLN
+206 K
-212 SGAGGFVNTSD
+212 
-223 STGVRTNVGPY
+223 
-234 SGWKNRNSVYP
+234 WKNKGLS
-245 KVTIYPNMK
+245 PNQISS
-254 THDNTD
+254 D
-260 DGDYFANGKGRVLYK
+260 DGDYFANGKGKVLYK

-299 FNENQDILESFQNR
+299 FNENPDILEGFQNR

-370 FADSRIIRLEQNYR
+370 FINSRIIRLEQNYR

-493 YFRLAIH
+493 YFRLAIQ

-521 TLKKIKQYA
+521 TLKKIKDYA
-530 KNNNIPTID
+530 KHNNISTID
-539 AIRDLIKTSE
+539 AIKDLIKTSE

-554 KISLKHF
+554 KISLGYF

-568 NDLIKER
+568 NSLISER
-575 SHFEIA
+575 SHYDMA

-597 DTLTAAGRLDNIKE
+597 DTITAAGRLDNIKE
-611 LFRSIEPFESLSAY
+611 LFRSIEPFESLNAY

-657 DYVYLPGWEEGVFPN
+657 DYVFLPGWEEGVFPN
-672 QRSLDEGGIKSLE
+672 QRSLDEGGVKSLE

-698 KVKSSIFY
+698 KIKSSIFY

-720 ASRFVSE
+720 PSRFVNE
-727 LPDENVEVNLSHFS
+727 LPEDNIEINLSHFS

-749 IKEDIFDQSDYS
+749 IKEDDIFDQSDYS

-772 SNKKI
+772 LSNKRI
-777 LVEDV
+777 QEEEINSVD
-782 TDISLDNNSKFSSG
+782 TNSKFSTG
-796 SIVFHKK
+796 TLVVHKK
-803 FGQGKVESIDGKKLT
+803 FGKGKIESVDGKKLT
-818 INFGSNGTRK
+818 INFGNNGMRK
-828 VMENFVDTVS
+828 VMENFVDIAT

>member
-1 MAKTSGLPLGL
+1 MLK
-12 IWRDF
+12 IDE
-17 ATDWPAQ
+17 
-24 PYPAG
+24 
-29 PTPCTVQQINTTGSR
+29 
-44 GVYRM
+44 
-49 TLDAGTDVGVVRIT
+49 LDAFKKLNEVQKEAVLHDNGPLLVLAGAGTGKTGVLTTRLARILME
-63 FNTGAYLLPG
+63 NMALPG
-73 DVSGGPARTANSL
+73 EILSVTFTNKAANEMKSRVGNLIGDMVTGLKWL
-86 GDRLVWSHGVYN
+86 GTFH
-98 NQDSG
+98 
-103 SSIGGS
+103 SIGAQ
-109 FFENSI
+109 I
-115 TGTGDIPIITKDNEN
+115 
-130 LTTTSNLER
+130 L
-139 VRQLGFIG
+139 RQYPEKVGLKNGFIILDTD
-147 GEKFFLKNVAG
+147 EQLRLLK
-158 VGQKILAISNLRG
+158 QIIKE
-171 SVPASSAHYANTTGA
+171 
-186 SGGTF
+186 
-191 TQNSDGVYENIDLFD
+191 ENIDDKKWSAKGLLSLID
-206 WDNTLN
+206 K
-212 SGAGGFVNTSD
+212 
-223 STGVRTNVGPY
+223 
-234 SGWKNRNSVYP
+234 WKNKGLS
-245 KVTIYPNMK
+245 PNQISS
-254 THDNTD
+254 D
-260 DGDYFANGKGRVLYK
+260 DGDYFANGKGKVLYK
-275 KYQEQLKFFN
+275 KYQDQLKFFN

-299 FNENQDILESFQNR
+299 FNENPDILESFQNR

-370 FADSRIIRLEQNYR
+370 FLDSKIIRLEQNYR

-493 YFRLAIH
+493 YFRLAIQ

-507 ERVLNVPKRGIGET
+507 ERILNVPKRGIGET
-521 TLKKIKQYA
+521 TLKKIKDYA

-539 AIRDLIKTSE
+539 SIRDLIKTSE

-554 KISLKHF
+554 KISLGHF
-561 VELTERW
+561 IELTERW
-568 NDLIKER
+568 NDLIAER
-575 SHFEIA
+575 NHYEMA

-597 DTLTAAGRLDNIKE
+597 DTITAAGRLDNIKE
-611 LFRSIEPFESLSAY
+611 LFRSIEPFESLNAY

-657 DYVYLPGWEEGVFPN
+657 DYVFLPGWEEGVFPN
-672 QRSLDEGGIKSLE
+672 QRSLDEGGVKSLE

-698 KVKSSIFY
+698 KIKSSIFY

-720 ASRFVSE
+720 PSRFVNE
-727 LPDENVEVNLSHFS
+727 LPEDNIDVNLSHFS

-749 IKEDIFDQSDYS
+749 IKEDDIFDQSDYS

-772 SNKKI
+772 LSNKRIQEEEKI
-777 LVEDV
+777 
-782 TDISLDNNSKFSSG
+782 ISVDTNSKFSPG
-796 SIVFHKK
+796 MLVMHKK
-803 FGQGKVESIDGKKLT
+803 FGKGKIETVDGKKLT
-818 INFGSNGTRK
+818 ISFGDNGIRK
-828 VMENFVDTVS
+828 VMENFVDIAN

>member
-1 MAKTSGLPLGL
+1 
-12 IWRDF
+12 
-17 ATDWPAQ
+17 
-24 PYPAG
+24 
-29 PTPCTVQQINTTGSR
+29 
-44 GVYRM
+44 
-49 TLDAGTDVGVVRIT
+49 
-63 FNTGAYLLPG
+63 
-73 DVSGGPARTANSL
+73 
-86 GDRLVWSHGVYN
+86 
-98 NQDSG
+98 
-103 SSIGGS
+103 
-109 FFENSI
+109 
-115 TGTGDIPIITKDNEN
+115 
-130 LTTTSNLER
+130 
-139 VRQLGFIG
+139 
-147 GEKFFLKNVAG
+147 
-158 VGQKILAISNLRG
+158 
-171 SVPASSAHYANTTGA
+171 
-186 SGGTF
+186 
-191 TQNSDGVYENIDLFD
+191 
-206 WDNTLN
+206 
-212 SGAGGFVNTSD
+212 
-223 STGVRTNVGPY
+223 
-234 SGWKNRNSVYP
+234 
-245 KVTIYPNMK
+245 
-254 THDNTD
+254 
-260 DGDYFANGKGRVLYK
+260 
-275 KYQEQLKFFN
+275 
-285 AADFGDLILECIRL
+285 
-299 FNENQDILESFQNR
+299 
-313 FKYMLVD
+313 MLVD

-370 FADSRIIRLEQNYR
+370 FINSKIIRLEQNYR

-493 YFRLAIH
+493 YFRLAIQ

-521 TLKKIKQYA
+521 TLKKIKDYA
-530 KNNNIPTID
+530 KHNNISTID
-539 AIRDLIKTSE
+539 AIKDLIKTSE

-554 KISLKHF
+554 KISLGYF

-568 NDLIKER
+568 NSLITER
-575 SHFEIA
+575 SHYDMA

-597 DTLTAAGRLDNIKE
+597 DTITAAGRLDNIKE
-611 LFRSIEPFESLSAY
+611 LFRSIEPFESLNAY

-657 DYVYLPGWEEGVFPN
+657 DYVFLPGWEEGVFPN
-672 QRSLDEGGIKSLE
+672 QRSLDEGGVKSLE

-698 KVKSSIFY
+698 KIKSSIFY

-720 ASRFVSE
+720 PSRFVNE
-727 LPDENVEVNLSHFS
+727 LPEDNIEINLSHFS

-749 IKEDIFDQSDYS
+749 IKEDDIFDQSDYS

-772 SNKKI
+772 LSNKRI
-777 LVEDV
+777 QEEEINSVD
-782 TDISLDNNSKFSSG
+782 TNSKFSTG
-796 SIVFHKK
+796 TLVVHKK
-803 FGQGKVESIDGKKLT
+803 FGKGKIESVDGKKLT
-818 INFGSNGTRK
+818 INFGNNGMRK
-828 VMENFVDTVS
+828 VMENFVDIAT

>member
-1 MAKTSGLPLGL
+1 MLK
-12 IWRDF
+12 
-17 ATDWPAQ
+17 
-24 PYPAG
+24 
-29 PTPCTVQQINTTGSR
+29 INE
-44 GVYRM
+44 
-49 TLDAGTDVGVVRIT
+49 LDAFKKLNEVQKEAVLHDDGPLLVLAGAGTGKTGVLTTRLARILME
-63 FNTGAYLLPG
+63 NMALPG
-73 DVSGGPARTANSL
+73 EILSVTFTNKAANEMKSRVGNLIGDMVTGLKWL
-86 GDRLVWSHGVYN
+86 GTFH
-98 NQDSG
+98 
-103 SSIGGS
+103 SIGAQ
-109 FFENSI
+109 I
-115 TGTGDIPIITKDNEN
+115 
-130 LTTTSNLER
+130 L
-139 VRQLGFIG
+139 RQYPEKVGLKNGFIILDTDDQLRL
-147 GEKFFLKNVAG
+147 LK
-158 VGQKILAISNLRG
+158 QIIKE
-171 SVPASSAHYANTTGA
+171 
-186 SGGTF
+186 
-191 TQNSDGVYENIDLFD
+191 ENIDDKKWSAKGLLSLID
-206 WDNTLN
+206 K
-212 SGAGGFVNTSD
+212 
-223 STGVRTNVGPY
+223 
-234 SGWKNRNSVYP
+234 WKNKGLS
-245 KVTIYPNMK
+245 PNQISS
-254 THDNTD
+254 D
-260 DGDYFANGKGRVLYK
+260 DGDYFANGKGKVLYK

-299 FNENQDILESFQNR
+299 FNENPDILEGFQNR

-370 FADSRIIRLEQNYR
+370 FINSRIIRLEQNYR

-493 YFRLAIH
+493 YFRLAIQ

-521 TLKKIKQYA
+521 TLKKIKDYA
-530 KNNNIPTID
+530 KHNNISTID
-539 AIRDLIKTSE
+539 AIKDLIKTSE

-554 KISLKHF
+554 KISLGYF

-568 NDLIKER
+568 NSLITER
-575 SHFEIA
+575 SHYDMA

-597 DTLTAAGRLDNIKE
+597 DAITAAGRLDNIKE
-611 LFRSIEPFESLSAY
+611 LFRSIEPFESLNAY

-657 DYVYLPGWEEGVFPN
+657 DYVFLPGWEEGVFPN
-672 QRSLDEGGIKSLE
+672 QRSLDEGGVKSLE

-698 KVKSSIFY
+698 KIKSSIFY

-720 ASRFVSE
+720 PSRFVNE
-727 LPDENVEVNLSHFS
+727 LPEDNIEINLSHFS

-749 IKEDIFDQSDYS
+749 IKEDDIFDQSDYS

-772 SNKKI
+772 LSNKRIQEEEINSVDK
-777 LVEDV
+777 
-782 TDISLDNNSKFSSG
+782 NSKFSTG
-796 SIVFHKK
+796 TLVVHKK
-803 FGQGKVESIDGKKLT
+803 FGKGKIESVDGKKLT
-818 INFGSNGTRK
+818 INFGNNGMRK
-828 VMENFVDTVS
+828 VMENFVDIAT